1 MLVEALHARLDK
13 SIFPAVVSI
22 CKEAGTTNSCF
33 ESGQVVV
40 SGAKTELHALLSAHL
55 LIGRISHDLMRNDLH
70 IQNFAIQNIVSSC
83 YLGFQLNLDAFASDN
98 IQCYWE
104 PDSFAGAHWKVKK
117 GVSFVLFT
125 SGKIVSTGQKTLKQV
140 AEAEKL
146 LMELKKYELG
156 KEYKHFEPTH
166 RKLKKQKLN
175 NDTIADTPLVNS
187 YIDIKDMDI
196 FAE

>member
-1 MLVEALHARLDK
+1 MDYPKLIVQNVVSSLSIGVSIDCTLLVEALHARLDK

-55 LIGRISHDLMRNDLH
+55 LIGRISHDLMRYDLH

-83 YLGFQLNLDAFASDN
+83 YLGYKLNLDAFASDN

-125 SGKIVSTGQKTLKQV
+125 SGKIVSTGQKTLK
-140 AEAEKL
+140 EASWEKRRAQNI
-146 LMELKKYELG
+146 LK
-156 KEYKHFEPTH
+156 
-166 RKLKKQKLN
+166 
-175 NDTIADTPLVNS
+175 
-187 YIDIKDMDI
+187 
-196 FAE
+196 